1 MGGCRE
7 ADGSQLRPLAGGK
20 SETRLRAESSKK
32 NKIFSLIFLSVLF
45 VIAIVALYYYWM
57 ENTEL
62 QTATQQ
68 LLLEINRNHNHQA
81 EATAERENLIDL
93 RDRAEETAEEANR
106 LLASVQSDLANLRAT
121 IVPKPAAHPGQVKA
135 FENKS
140 QEINLAV
147 SSIAQQAGQL
157 ADTAKTAAQDPQPTP
172 SGPTSSLPPRV
183 YIQIPDGA
191 REVARQLELRLEQRS
206 VGGSKII
213 VPGIEVV
220 PKPPRRPYSAASL
233 LKNAPTTRRK
243 SSTRSTAL

>member
-1 MGGCRE
+1 
-7 ADGSQLRPLAGGK
+7 
-20 SETRLRAESSKK
+20 
-32 NKIFSLIFLSVLF
+32 
-45 VIAIVALYYYWM
+45 M

-220 PKPPRRPYSAASL
+220 PKPPPEAVLRCFTPQECANDAPKIVDEINGIVADPEVKLQDLSILYKDATKNRPRHYELWLPAKSVK
-233 LKNAPTTRRK
+233 LKAEEMFMSR
-243 SSTRSTAL
+243 